1 MDVSEDM
8 AKLLPRAP
16 LQQGASRDMGYK
28 RSNTTF
34 VVRKGPDHAAP
45 FFDAHEKCKQFST
58 CRGQL
63 VEPALQ

>member
-1 MDVSEDM
+1 MNVSEDM

-34 VVRKGPDHAAP
+34 MVLMGPDHEHIS
-45 FFDAHEKCKQFST
+45 F
-58 CRGQL
+58 
-63 VEPALQ
+63 VEQILNKS